1 MDSLPGALSDWP
13 WLLWNVQWLG
23 KLLIASIGLIGYLD
37 HICIHVG
44 PPEVLASK
52 LLHGVFAW
60 VQRVKLGKDTQAQRV
75 TWMLKEKHPK
85 K

>member
-1 MDSLPGALSDWP
+1 M
-13 WLLWNVQWLG
+13 
-23 KLLIASIGLIGYLD
+23 IASIALRGDLD
-37 HICIHVG
+37 HICVQVG

-75 TWMLKEKHPK
+75 PWMLKEKHPK